1 MKCRDCGDN
10 GPGMHVCVPQYAT
23 EVPVDQPGDRTMKQ
37 ADVFECRYCGR
48 QVDFLKPYHS
58 DERGLWHW
66 ECGTTGNV
74 GRCE

>member
-1 MKCRDCGDN
+1 MKPYGWKPRANEYVGR
-10 GPGMHVCVPQYAT
+10 CVEWLERVVAKRLARRRGVR
-23 EVPVDQPGDRTMKQ
+23 EIAHQ

-66 ECGTTGNV
+66 NCGH
-74 GRCE
+74 